1 MNELS
6 SIARTLNQKWAT
18 PTQAAEGLLRRRW
31 SVAEVR
37 AMVEAGIIDHDERF
51 ELIGGEA
58 VPMNPKG
65 IAHERIKAALLD
77 LWFRARPSDVMLIP
91 ETSFYLADDTFCEPD
106 ITVYPTDPGLA
117 GLDGKTVLL
126 CVEISDT
133 TLKYDLGTKADTY
146 AAFGVREYWVIDTE
160 TLITRIHRDPSPTG
174 YRRTTEAGPHDR
186 LVPHLVPAFAVTLGD
201 LELH

>member
-6 SIARTLNQKWAT
+6 SIARTLNQKWAM

-31 SVAEVR
+31 SVAEIR

-77 LWFRARPSDVMLIP
+77 RWFRSRPNDVMLIP
-91 ETSFYLADDTFCEPD
+91 ETSFYLSDDTFCEPD

-117 GLDGKTVLL
+117 GLDGKTALL

-133 TLKYDLGTKADTY
+133 TLKYDLGTKAQTY
-146 AAFGVREYWVIDTE
+146 SVFGIREYWVINAE
-160 TLITRIHRDPSPTG
+160 TLVTRIHRDPSPTG
-174 YRRTTEAGPHDR
+174 YRKTTEVPPEGR
-186 LVPHLVPAFAVTLGD
+186 LVPLLVPSLAVTLGT
-201 LELH
+201 LELN